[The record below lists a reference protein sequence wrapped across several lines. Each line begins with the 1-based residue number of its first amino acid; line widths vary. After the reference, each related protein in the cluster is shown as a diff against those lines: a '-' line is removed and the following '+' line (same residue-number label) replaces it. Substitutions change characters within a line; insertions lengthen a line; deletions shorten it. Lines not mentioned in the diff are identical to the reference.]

1 MEETLVKHVHR
12 SSILAVVLL
21 IVSLFG
27 KAMAQRVVET
37 DFIANKSPLVD
48 ANGIIHVPL
57 LPPDP
62 NLKNPWGVGESGA
75 SPFWVSDNNA
85 GVSTLYNTVGM
96 PSALVVSIPG
106 PGDPLGSSGT
116 PTGLVFNLA
125 QAGGGFKISGV
136 DRNNNPVSAP
146 AVFLFST
153 EDGTIAGWNPNVTP
167 VGFDPTKAGRYA
179 IIAVDNSATPTAAN
193 GAVYK
198 GLAIATDAN
207 GQTLLYATNFR
218 AGVVDVFDATFKKPE
233 SLADDAFVDPRLNRG
248 RHDDDDDNAFVD
260 SRRHRGRRD
269 DDDNHGRARK
279 TYAPFNIVPAM
290 INGATRLVVT
300 YAIQDADKHDDVAG
314 QGHGIVDTFDLAGGS
329 FHRFAQHGQLNSPW
343 GVTVA
348 PSSFGEIAGDIL
360 IGNFG
365 NGRINVFDSNGEF
378 KGKLRDE
385 AGKPVVIEGLWT
397 IMVGNGGNGGRM
409 DTISFTAG
417 PNGETD

>member
-1 MEETLVKHVHR
+1 MKHVHR

-21 IVSLFG
+21 TVLLLG
-27 KAMAQRVVET
+27 KATAQRVIET
-37 DFIANKSPLVD
+37 DLIANKSPLVD
-48 ANGIIHVPL
+48 GNGVKHVTL

-62 NLKNPWGVGESGA
+62 NLKNPWGVGESGG

-96 PSALVVSIPG
+96 RSALVVSIPG

-153 EDGTIAGWNPNVTP
+153 EDGTIVGWNLNVNP
-167 VGFDPTKAGRYA
+167 MGFDPNKAGTYA
-179 IIAVDNSATPTAAN
+179 TIAVDNSATPTAAK

-198 GLAIATDAN
+198 GLAIATDSN

-218 AGVVDVFDATFKKPE
+218 AGSVDVFDTTFKKPE

-248 RHDDDDDNAFVD
+248 RHDNDDD
-260 SRRHRGRRD
+260 GD
-269 DDDNHGRARK
+269 DDSDGRGTK

-290 INGATRLVVT
+290 INGAAKLVVT
-300 YAIQDADKHDDVAG
+300 YAIQNADKHDDVAG

-348 PSSFGEIAGDIL
+348 PSSFGEIAGDVL
-360 IGNFG
+360 IGNFR
-365 NGRINVFDSNGEF
+365 NGHINVFDSNGEF

-385 AGKPVVIEGLWT
+385 VGKPVVIEGLWT
-397 IMVGNGGNGGRM
+397 LRVGNGGNGGRK
-409 DTISFTAG
+409 DTIYFTAG
-417 PNGETD
+417 PNGENDGLFGSLSPISEPNN